1 MHRYVPA
8 TLGIAAVLMA
18 STALAKERSALES
31 ASVKAASDCDAAAAL
46 KDPNIVTLYRENRL
60 KEVTNRIVLRSS
72 ACDSPL
78 TAMRLLHDRLYGAG
92 TGRTFLLG
100 DYLADLPRAV
110 GERIAGEVVKR
121 IASESGDDAA
131 KGYAMH
137 NGLEDRGT
145 CYNRVYTRE
154 HLAKQ
159 PDQLVT
165 SMRLQIVPDGGFALH
180 VTRRGSDDVL
190 GADGACKQ
198 KSRGLLCTVDGKD
211 GGSFRVVP
219 TNGRDV
225 LLYIDDRIRVSL
237 MEGEGDDPG
246 VWLSAG
252 KSDDVLRL
260 NRVAERVCRGMY
272 YDEDPP
278 ERAELAPEYKA
289 CHTGDTTACK
299 RWRVRACR
307 DGNPAACDY

>member
-31 ASVKAASDCDAAAAL
+31 ASVKAASDCVAAAAL

-154 HLAKQ
+154 HLAKRPEQ
-159 PDQLVT
+159 TVT
-165 SMRLQIVPDGGFALH
+165 SVLLHIVSDGGFALQ

-190 GADGACKQ
+190 AADGSCMQ
-198 KSRGLLCTVDGKD
+198 KLKGLLCRVDAKD
-211 GGSFRVVP
+211 GGSVRVVP
-219 TNGRDV
+219 SGRDGA
-225 LLYIDDRIRVSL
+225 LLYLDDRIQVTVTDSD
-237 MEGEGDDPG
+237 GPAQ
-246 VWLSAG
+246 WLSAG
-252 KSDDVLRL
+252 KDDDVFQL
-260 NRVAERVCRGMY
+260 NRVAERACRGM
-272 YDEDPP
+272 
-278 ERAELAPEYKA
+278 
-289 CHTGDTTACK
+289 
-299 RWRVRACR
+299 
-307 DGNPAACDY
+307 

>member
-31 ASVKAASDCDAAAAL
+31 ASVKAASDCVAAAAL

-110 GERIAGEVVKR
+110 RERIGGEVAKR

-145 CYNRVYTRE
+145 
-154 HLAKQ
+154 
-159 PDQLVT
+159 
-165 SMRLQIVPDGGFALH
+165 VP
-180 VTRRGSDDVL
+180 
-190 GADGACKQ
+190 
-198 KSRGLLCTVDGKD
+198 SRP
-211 GGSFRVVP
+211 SFRP
-219 TNGRDV
+219 
-225 LLYIDDRIRVSL
+225 
-237 MEGEGDDPG
+237 
-246 VWLSAG
+246 A
-252 KSDDVLRL
+252 
-260 NRVAERVCRGMY
+260 
-272 YDEDPP
+272 
-278 ERAELAPEYKA
+278 APEPLEKYTSLECVPVQA
-289 CHTGDTTACK
+289 TDND
-299 RWRVRACR
+299 RR
-307 DGNPAACDY
+307 DPIY